1 MITLKFGGTSVE
13 SLDKISKVANFVF
26 ERLEHHKKIVVVVS
40 AMGRTTN
47 QLTEEIYTLSQNAPK
62 REIDQ
67 LLSTGE
73 TKSAALLATA
83 LCELGARAISLTGWQ
98 AGVFTDKTFGGAF
111 IEDIEESVF
120 MRYFEKYD
128 VLVVTGFQG
137 VTLQG
142 DVTTLGK
149 GGSDT
154 SAVAIA
160 SSLGCACEIYTDVEG
175 VFTADPKVIPSAK
188 KLDGI
193 SFADMMEASASGAK
207 VMETR
212 SIEIA
217 SKYNTKLYVGKSL
230 EIKKE
235 GTIVG
240 VETTNFESMP
250 IKNLVVQDKNCLL
263 EINLKKG
270 QTLSKVFEILSTA
283 GQKVQGAMVQEKNY
297 FSCIIEEKNK
307 KNIEKSLKNAKI
319 NYSFK
324 NYGTKMTLVGSGFQ
338 THLLALRNIFSA
350 LEEKGIKL
358 KSLSISE
365 TAVVVLIEEKHAK
378 TAAEVLSQKL
388 GL

>member
-1 MITLKFGGTSVE
+1 M
-13 SLDKISKVANFVF
+13 
-26 ERLEHHKKIVVVVS
+26 
-40 AMGRTTN
+40 
-47 QLTEEIYTLSQNAPK
+47 
-62 REIDQ
+62 
-67 LLSTGE
+67 STGE

-83 LCELGARAISLTGWQ
+83 LCELGARAVSLTGWQ
-98 AGVFTDKTFGGAF
+98 AGVFTDKTFGSAF

-188 KLDGI
+188 KLDRI

-235 GTIVG
+235 GTMVG
-240 VETTNFESMP
+240 IETTNFESMP

-263 EINLKKG
+263 EIDLKKG
-270 QTLSKVFEILSTA
+270 QVLSKMFEILSTA

-324 NYGTKMTLVGSGFQ
+324 NYGTKITLVGSGFQ

-350 LEEKGIKL
+350 LEDKGIEL

-378 TAAEVLSQKL
+378 TAAEVLSQRL

>member
-26 ERLEHHKKIVVVVS
+26 ERLEYHKKIVVVVS

-47 QLTEEIYTLSQNAPK
+47 QLTEEIYTLSTNAPK

-98 AGVFTDKTFGGAF
+98 AGVFTDKTYGGAF

-175 VFTADPKVIPSAK
+175 VFTADPKVIPTAK

-217 SKYNTKLYVGKSL
+217 
-230 EIKKE
+230 
-235 GTIVG
+235 
-240 VETTNFESMP
+240 
-250 IKNLVVQDKNCLL
+250 
-263 EINLKKG
+263 
-270 QTLSKVFEILSTA
+270 
-283 GQKVQGAMVQEKNY
+283 
-297 FSCIIEEKNK
+297 
-307 KNIEKSLKNAKI
+307 
-319 NYSFK
+319 
-324 NYGTKMTLVGSGFQ
+324 
-338 THLLALRNIFSA
+338 
-350 LEEKGIKL
+350 
-358 KSLSISE
+358 
-365 TAVVVLIEEKHAK
+365 
-378 TAAEVLSQKL
+378 
-388 GL
+388 